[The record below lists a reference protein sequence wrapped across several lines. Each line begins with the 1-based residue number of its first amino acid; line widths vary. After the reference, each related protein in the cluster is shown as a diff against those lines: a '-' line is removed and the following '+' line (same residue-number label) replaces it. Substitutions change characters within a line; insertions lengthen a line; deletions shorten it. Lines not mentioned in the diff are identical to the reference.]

1 MKTNNQT
8 MTVEQFVML
17 LTAQSIISTAN
28 SGQKDPYKYC
38 SPIHRIYCNDGTS
51 LSVQAHGGV
60 HCAFLN
66 IERDSIGYSK
76 EFGTKLTR
84 CETDSPDLNKYGS
97 DSIEDIE
104 KYVES
109 HGGIDIQT
117 TMEKAVKHAI
127 AICYNSK
134 HS

>member
-8 MTVEQFVML
+8 ITVEQFVML
-17 LTAQSIISTAN
+17 LTAQSIISATAN
-28 SGQKDPYKYC
+28 GDENPYLYC
-38 SPIHRIYCNDGTS
+38 SSIHRIYCNDGTG
-51 LSVQAHGGV
+51 LSVQAHGRV

-84 CETDSPDLNKYGS
+84 CETDSPDLNQYGS

-117 TMEKAVKHAI
+117 TMEKAVKYAI
-127 AICYNSK
+127 AACYNSK